1 MALILSAVR
10 LDAVNAAKTL
20 TPEPD
25 LDLGYIPWGKLSS
38 IGRRSGVW

>member
-10 LDAVNAAKTL
+10 LEVVNAAKTL

-25 LDLGYIPWGKLSS
+25 LDLGYNPWGKLSRM
-38 IGRRSGVW
+38 GRRSGVR